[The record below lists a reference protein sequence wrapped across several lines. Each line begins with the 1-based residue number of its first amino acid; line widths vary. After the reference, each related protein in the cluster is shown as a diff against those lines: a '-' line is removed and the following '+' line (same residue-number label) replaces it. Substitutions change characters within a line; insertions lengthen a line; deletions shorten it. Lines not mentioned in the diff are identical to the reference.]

1 MANSTKN
8 APAKKSMGPK
18 RKGKKQYPMVSFE
31 LDEFE
36 GEFTLPKLDLLPF
49 GVASALQS
57 GNGGKL
63 VEFLAKYAPESAEA
77 VEDLAGDEVE
87 GFMRAWGGASG
98 VDTGE

>member
-8 APAKKSMGPK
+8 TPAKKSMGPK

-49 GVASALQS
+49 WVASALQS

>member
-8 APAKKSMGPK
+8 TPAKKSMGPK

-63 VEFLAKYAPESAEA
+63 VEFLAKYAPETAEA